1 LGGIGSIHINK
12 TFPKSSPPLTLLLP
26 SPYPSKLPLP
36 PKGRVRGGVRGVAY
50 PFGLLLLFLEGRGG
64 EGRGGNFPQPKYAA
78 TFPFQVAPKGRVRG
92 EGGVGNKVNY
102 SIDSNK
108 DLTNLIR
115 KKRI

>member
-1 LGGIGSIHINK
+1 
-12 TFPKSSPPLTLLLP
+12 
-26 SPYPSKLPLP
+26 
-36 PKGRVRGGVRGVAY
+36 
-50 PFGLLLLFLEGRGG
+50 LEGRGG
-64 EGRGGNFPQPKYAA
+64 EGRGGNFPLTNNPKA
-78 TFPFQVAPKGRVRG
+78 TFPFQVAPKATWRVRG